1 MGRLTGEPT
10 GRFVQ
15 RQLPL
20 LTSSR
25 FDVLVVGAGIHG
37 LAIAYDAAARGLR
50 TAMIDRGDLG
60 AASSFNH
67 AKTVH
72 GGLRSLQT
80 GDVLKARFSV
90 LERRAIARIA
100 PHLVAPLP
108 FMLATTRK
116 VTRTRLALRAAF
128 VVDALVGYDRNRGVA
143 PALRLPSGR
152 VVSAGE
158 YARAFAGYANPSATG
173 GARWFDYQMAHAD
186 RLTFAFARA
195 ASEAGAVL
203 ATYTEARAPL
213 VSAGRV
219 RGISAVDVE
228 SGSSLEIA
236 ARLTINAA
244 GSYARDWSQ
253 AFGAPLDYPLIR
265 AMNVVTRR
273 EAGDVTL
280 GAPTTDGR
288 LLLLMPWMGRAMI
301 GTSHSAEPV
310 SPDAVSVPAQ
320 DLTAFLLEANQAF
333 PGLDLTE
340 DDVTIVHRGVV
351 PARRDRHGRL
361 GLMGH
366 HLVRDHARDGVE
378 GAVSVV
384 GVKYTTARGVAE
396 QVVDLAQAKLGL
408 SVTPCSTG
416 AVRLPGWTFE
426 SRDAEVAGAR
436 AHAAGAML
444 PECVDALVE
453 TYGTAWREIIDLCGA
468 DATLAAPLSGVRL
481 PRAAVLHAIR
491 HEMARTLADIV
502 IRRTE
507 LGAAGYPGDAIVR
520 ECAGLAAREFGWDSP
535 RADAEMDAVRAFY
548 APAAAPTTPVLQR
561 VSPRS
566 RPGVDPL

>member
-50 TAMIDRGDLG
+50 TAIIDRGDLG

-152 VVSAGE
+152 VVSAGD

-453 TYGTAWREIIDLCGA
+453 TYGTAWREIIDLCGT